1 MFLRCRGF
9 NSHSDDLVL
18 QKYSNINTDGLIQ
31 IPFCFLFL
39 ISLNLSGHT
48 FMSEQCMDLF
58 FLSSFGWRWKPMK
71 NLVVSVT
78 RPKRAANATTIKRP
92 QDICKHHHNVGRS
105 AFIKTTQSNILVIYM
120 HQYVQNHRH
129 LTKRC
134 IYFVTFAAIYYR
146 NVTASWR
153 LTLLPNQLFVQQ
165 LVHTHNKKTPCI
177 IKKKLFIIVSF
188 WGESTGNWWIPQ
200 KLFSYHDV
208 VMSLFDSWHSLLQKI
223 VTSNGLSLCQPS
235 TYQLTITQSRWQF
248 SNLQTRSLE
257 VGPFFYEVK
266 CQVVVKLRT
275 DHRGSVSCTL
285 RFKLTSLWWIPKSS
299 HNSWWEV
306 KSWELV
312 EGNSK
317 FLFLF
322 SHLWLLC
329 RRTWRTLQSCGS
341 A

>member
-1 MFLRCRGF
+1 MTGTLQRHDVSHYSQTNCLF
-9 NSHSDDLVL
+9 NS
-18 QKYSNINTDGLIQ
+18 
-31 IPFCFLFL
+31 LFTL
-39 ISLNLSGHT
+39 
-48 FMSEQCMDLF
+48 
-58 FLSSFGWRWKPMK
+58 
-71 NLVVSVT
+71 
-78 RPKRAANATTIKRP
+78 TTKKRP
-92 QDICKHHHNVGRS
+92 ASSKKSS
-105 AFIKTTQSNILVIYM
+105 ASL
-120 HQYVQNHRH
+120 
-129 LTKRC
+129 
-134 IYFVTFAAIYYR
+134 
-146 NVTASWR
+146 S
-153 LTLLPNQLFVQQ
+153 LFEE
-165 LVHTHNKKTPCI
+165 N
-177 IKKKLFIIVSF
+177 
-188 WGESTGNWWIPQ
+188 NWWIPQ

-248 SNLQTRSLE
+248 SNLQTRSLD

-306 KSWELV
+306 KSWEPV

-329 RRTWRTLQSCGS
+329 RRTWRTLHSCGS